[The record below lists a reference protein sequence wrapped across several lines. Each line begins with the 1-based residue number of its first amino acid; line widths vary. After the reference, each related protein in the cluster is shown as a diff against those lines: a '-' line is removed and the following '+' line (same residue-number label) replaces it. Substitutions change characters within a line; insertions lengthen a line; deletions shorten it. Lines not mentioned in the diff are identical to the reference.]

1 MSQILEKELIRN
13 GIHFKTDFNFAHFMT
28 TPTVVREWNIQ
39 GLPRDN
45 FSTENAILA
54 TRTLSYSLC
63 KIFMN

>member
-1 MSQILEKELIRN
+1 
-13 GIHFKTDFNFAHFMT
+13 MT
-28 TPTVVREWNIQ
+28 TATIVREWNIQ

-63 KIFMN
+63 KIFIHC